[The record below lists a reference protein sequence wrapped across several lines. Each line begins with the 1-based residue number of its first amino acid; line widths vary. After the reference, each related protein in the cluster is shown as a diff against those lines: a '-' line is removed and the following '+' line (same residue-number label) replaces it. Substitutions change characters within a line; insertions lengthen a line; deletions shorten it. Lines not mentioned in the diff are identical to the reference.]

1 MFFARILKESIKY
14 DNAVLPNQV
23 AAARI
28 RNIFGVRFSLEITS
42 QNPPHRNAAK
52 YSVRTALSSR
62 LPLFRSHPIG
72 DGGTDFRPAFEWVDK
87 LLEQHEF
94 HNLKGLIY
102 FTDGFGIYPKKMP
115 PYKTAFVFM
124 QDNYRDVDVPVWAM
138 KLILDEDD
146 FEKPDR

>member
-1 MFFARILKESIKY
+1 ML
-14 DNAVLPNQV
+14 V
-23 AAARI
+23 
-28 RNIFGVRFSLEITS
+28 
-42 QNPPHRNAAK
+42 
-52 YSVRTALSSR
+52 
-62 LPLFRSHPIG
+62 
-72 DGGTDFRPAFEWVDK
+72 
-87 LLEQHEF
+87 QHEV

-115 PYKTAFVFM
+115 SYKTAFVFM